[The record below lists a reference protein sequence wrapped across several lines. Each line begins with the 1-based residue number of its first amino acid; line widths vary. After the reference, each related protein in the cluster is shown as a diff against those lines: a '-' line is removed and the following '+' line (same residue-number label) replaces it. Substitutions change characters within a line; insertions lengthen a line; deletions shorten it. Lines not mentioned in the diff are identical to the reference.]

1 MLIWNGSGRITLKEL
16 DEHIALLLKRIP
28 ESPGVYQY
36 FNTDG
41 QIIYVGKAK
50 NLHRRVN
57 SYFQKDQQTYKTKQ
71 LVKHIADIKY
81 IVVNSEQ
88 DAFLLENNLIKQH
101 QPHYNI
107 LLKDGK
113 SYPSICITKEAFPRI
128 YKTRNIDKRI
138 GEYFGPYSYSNV
150 VDLLLELIHKLYP
163 LRTCQ
168 MAITKDSIAK
178 NKHKVCLKYHLGTCC
193 GICENKVS
201 QDEYSNWIRFAKQII
216 QGNAQ
221 EIEKELQQQMLTLS
235 DQMKYEEAALVKE
248 KYELLERFRSKTVI
262 TNTNAGE
269 IDVFGYAEDGDKV
282 YISILHLNHGSI
294 VQGQTVEYRKQ
305 MDEPKEEMLAFGMQE
320 LREQL
325 NSQTKEVIVPF
336 IPDVIDENIHIHVA
350 ISGDKKKL
358 LDLANRNVEQY
369 KQDRIKQNDKLNP
382 EQRATRILGQLQS
395 LLQLPTLPVFIDSFD
410 NSNIQGSNPV
420 AGCVVFKKAKPCK
433 SEYKRFQIKT
443 VVGADDYASMREVVR
458 RRYQHLID
466 DNQPLPNL
474 IIADGG
480 IGQMHAIREAVE
492 DQLGLN
498 IPIAGLKKDSHH
510 RTQTLLYGFPPAEID
525 MPVTSE
531 VFRFMTQ
538 IQDEVHRFA
547 ISYHKSKRSKAQIKS
562 QLDDI
567 QGVGPAYKQKL
578 LRHFGSISKI
588 KSATIDELTEIV
600 GTSRA
605 SSIYE
610 FFNSDLSL

>member
-1 MLIWNGSGRITLKEL
+1 MKGL
-16 DEHIALLLKRIP
+16 DEHIDLLLKRIP
-28 ESPGVYQY
+28 ENPGVYQY
-36 FNTDG
+36 FNADG

-50 NLHRRVN
+50 NLHKRVN

-113 SYPSICITKEAFPRI
+113 SYPSICITKETYPRVF
-128 YKTRNIDKRI
+128 KTRNIDKRI
-138 GEYFGPYSYSNV
+138 GEYFGPYSYGNSL
-150 VDLLLELIHKLYP
+150 DLLLELIHKLFP
-163 LRTCQ
+163 LRTCH
-168 MAITKDSIAK
+168 MPITKDGIDK
-178 NKHKVCLKYHLGTCC
+178 NKYKVCLKYHLGTCC

-201 QDEYSNWIRFAKQII
+201 AEEYNQWINQAKKII
-216 QGNAQ
+216 RGDAQ
-221 EIEKELQQQMLTLS
+221 EIEKDLLRQMAELS
-235 DQMKYEEAALVKE
+235 EQMKYEEAALVKE
-248 KYELLERFRSKTVI
+248 KYELLEQFRSKTVI

-294 VQGQTVEYRKQ
+294 VKGQTVEYRKQ
-305 MDEPKEEMLAFGMQE
+305 LDEPKEEMLAFGMQE

-336 IPDVIDENIHIHVA
+336 IPDVIDENLHIHIA
-350 ISGDKKKL
+350 TSGDKKKL

-466 DNQPLPNL
+466 ENQPLPNL

-480 IGQMHAIREAVE
+480 IGQMHAIREAIE

-525 MPVTSE
+525 MPITSE

-605 SSIYE
+605 SRIYE
-610 FFNSDLSL
+610 FFNGNLSL

>member
-1 MLIWNGSGRITLKEL
+1 MKQK

-28 ESPGVYQY
+28 ENPGVYQY

-81 IVVNSEQ
+81 IVVDSEQ

-113 SYPSICITKEAFPRI
+113 SYPSICITKEDYPRI
-128 YKTRNIDKRI
+128 FKTRTIDKKI
-138 GEYFGPYSYSNV
+138 GDFFGPFSYGNT
-150 VDLLLELIHKLYP
+150 VDLFLELIHKLYP
-163 LRTCQ
+163 IRTCK
-168 MAITKDSIAK
+168 MPLTKDSVTK
-178 NKHKVCLKYHLGTCC
+178 QKHKVCLKYHLGTCC

-201 QDEYSNWIRFAKQII
+201 KEIYNEWISQAKKII
-216 QGNAQ
+216 QGNAH
-221 EIEKELQQQMLTLS
+221 EIEKDLQQKMLTLS
-235 DQMKYEEAALVKE
+235 EQMKYEQAATVKE

-262 TNTNAGE
+262 TNTKAGE
-269 IDVFGYAEDGDKV
+269 IDVFGYAEDGEKV
-282 YISILHLNHGSI
+282 YISILHLNNGSI

-305 MDEPKEEMLAFGMQE
+305 LDEPKEEMLAFGMQE
-320 LREQL
+320 LREQIG
-325 NSQTKEVIVPF
+325 SKTKEVIVPF
-336 IPDVIDENIHIHVA
+336 IPDVIDENLHVNIA
-350 ISGDKKKL
+350 NSGDKKKL
-358 LDLANRNVEQY
+358 LDLANHNVEQY

-382 EQRATRILGQLQS
+382 DQRATRILGQLQS

-410 NSNIQGSNPV
+410 NSNIQGSSPV

-443 VVGADDYASMREVVR
+443 VSGPDDYASMREVVR
-458 RRYQHLID
+458 RRYQDLID
-466 DNQPLPNL
+466 NNQPLPNL

-492 DQLGLN
+492 DQLGLH
-498 IPIAGLKKDSHH
+498 IPIAGLKKDTHH
-510 RTQTLLYGFPPAEID
+510 RTQTLLYGFPPVEID
-525 MPVTSE
+525 MPITSE
-531 VFRFMTQ
+531 IFRFMVQ

-547 ISYHKSKRSKAQIKS
+547 ISYHKNKRSKAQIKS

-567 QGVGPAYKQKL
+567 QGVGPIIKQKL
-578 LRHFGSISKI
+578 LRHFGSVTKI
-588 KSATIDELTEIV
+588 KSATIEELAQIV

-605 SSIYE
+605 STIYE
-610 FFNSDLSL
+610 YFQANLSL

>member
-1 MLIWNGSGRITLKEL
+1 MKQK

-28 ESPGVYQY
+28 ENPGVYQY

-81 IVVNSEQ
+81 IVVDSEQ

-113 SYPSICITKEAFPRI
+113 SYPSICITKEDYPRI
-128 YKTRNIDKRI
+128 FKTRTIDKKI
-138 GEYFGPYSYSNV
+138 GDFFGPFSYGNT
-150 VDLLLELIHKLYP
+150 VDLFLELIHKLYP
-163 LRTCQ
+163 IRTCK
-168 MAITKDSIAK
+168 MLLTKDSVTK
-178 NKHKVCLKYHLGTCC
+178 QKHKVCLKYHLGTCC

-201 QDEYSNWIRFAKQII
+201 KDIYNEWISQAKKII
-216 QGNAQ
+216 QGNAH
-221 EIEKELQQQMLTLS
+221 EIEKDLQQKMLTLS
-235 DQMKYEEAALVKE
+235 EQMTYEQAAIVKE

-262 TNTNAGE
+262 TNTKAGE
-269 IDVFGYAEDGDKV
+269 IDVFGYAEDGEKV
-282 YISILHLNHGSI
+282 YISILHLNNGSI

-305 MDEPKEEMLAFGMQE
+305 LDEPKEEMLAFGMQE
-320 LREQL
+320 LREQIG
-325 NSQTKEVIVPF
+325 SKTKEVIVPF
-336 IPDVIDENIHIHVA
+336 IPDVIDENLHVNIA
-350 ISGDKKKL
+350 NSGDKKKL
-358 LDLANRNVEQY
+358 LDLANHNVEQY

-382 EQRATRILGQLQS
+382 DQRATRILGQLQS
-395 LLQLPTLPVFIDSFD
+395 LLQLPTLPLFIDSFD
-410 NSNIQGSNPV
+410 NSNIQGSSPV

-443 VVGADDYASMREVVR
+443 VSGPDDYASMREVVR
-458 RRYQHLID
+458 RRYQDLID
-466 DNQPLPNL
+466 NNQPLPNL

-492 DQLGLN
+492 DQLGLH
-498 IPIAGLKKDSHH
+498 IPIAGLKKDTHH
-510 RTQTLLYGFPPAEID
+510 RTQTLLYGFPPVEID
-525 MPVTSE
+525 MPITSE
-531 VFRFMTQ
+531 IFRFMVQ

-547 ISYHKSKRSKAQIKS
+547 ISYHKNKRSKAQIKS

-567 QGVGPAYKQKL
+567 QGVGPIIKQKL
-578 LRHFGSISKI
+578 LRHFGSVTKI
-588 KSATIDELTEIV
+588 KSATIDELAQIV

-605 SSIYE
+605 STIYE
-610 FFNSDLSL
+610 HFQANLSL